1 MSQLNLN
8 NIQGDILL
16 RGLPKRAESFFFFQ
30 IADGHVKDFCRSLKQ
45 VAKEITHVDNTAQMR
60 RHIIDGK
67 AERGAGDLVEM
78 AGANITF
85 SWKGLQKVS
94 GSIINYSSNTT
105 TPTDNRIRW
114 LLSSLKTSAALR
126 TVISKTG

>member
-1 MSQLNLN
+1 MSQLDLN

-45 VAKEITHVDNTAQMR
+45 VAKDITHADNTAQMR

-67 AERGAGDLVEM
+67 AERGANDLVEM
-78 AGANITF
+78 AGANVAF
-85 SWKGLQKVS
+85 SWKGLLKVRE
-94 GSIINYSSNTT
+94 SIAARTRRI
-105 TPTDNRIRW
+105 PTDSRTRW
-114 LLSSLKTSAALR
+114 LLSSLMTSATLR